1 MKKVTNKVLWIFAV
15 GQLGWSMLSGII
27 VNWLVFFYQP
37 NEETVAAGQMLFIP
51 QGAIFLGVTV
61 IGLIAAVGRIFDAVT
76 DPWVA
81 SLSDRCTH
89 KLGRRIPFL
98 RGAAVPLGIVTV
110 LMFMS
115 PVNGV
120 SKVNSFCLLICSL
133 LFYLFLTLYCTPF
146 NALIPV
152 LGRTQKDR
160 VNLSTFISI
169 TYFLGTASAYL
180 LPNIAASFES
190 SFGYVG
196 SRRITIAILSA
207 IAVVF
212 MLVPAFAIKE
222 KDYDNSVPVKTT
234 AFKSLIKTFRN
245 KQFQSFVK
253 SDVLYWIA
261 LTIFQ
266 TGLPFYITSLMKLDS
281 GMTFLLFAIMTI
293 TSLIFYAPVNIL
305 SRKTGK
311 RKLVLF
317 AFFFFSAVFLLT
329 AFCGTM
335 GISGMIWGV
344 LISVL
349 AAIPM
354 AILGIL
360 PQAIVADISEYD
372 SLETGENREG
382 MFYAA
387 RTFAFKLGQS
397 VAMLIFTTVALI
409 GRNGM
414 GYRLSA
420 VIAAVFC
427 LIGGIALLGYNEK
440 LVYSKI
446 IRHEEKAEENAKD

>member
-1 MKKVTNKVLWIFAV
+1 MKKVTNKVLWVFAI

-37 NEETVAAGQMLFIP
+37 NEETVAAGQTLFIP

-61 IGLIAAVGRIFDAVT
+61 IGLIAAIGRIFDAVT

-89 KLGRRIPFL
+89 RLGRRIPFL

-120 SKVNSFCLLICSL
+120 STVNSFSLLICSL

-180 LPNIAASFES
+180 LPNIAANFEA

-196 SRRITIAILSA
+196 SRRVTIAILSA

-222 KDYDNSVPVKTT
+222 RDYDNSEPVRTT
-234 AFKSLIKTFRN
+234 AFKSLVKTFQN
-245 KQFQSFVK
+245 KQFQAFVK

-281 GMTFLLFAIMTI
+281 GMTFMLFAIMTI

-305 SRKTGK
+305 SKKMGK

-372 SLETGENREG
+372 SMETGENREG

-397 VAMLIFTTVALI
+397 AAMLIFTTVPLI

-420 VIAAVFC
+420 IIAAVFC

-446 IRHEEKAEENAKD
+446 IRHEETIEENAKD